1 MRYRCAQP
9 VAFCAPTH
17 GQSYQSR
24 EGTFFVLGEAP
35 GTTNE
40 ISFAVAD
47 LETLWSHVK
56 DKVEV
61 VNQLEKTP
69 WGTSRFVIQVP
80 DRHLLAIGQK

>member
-1 MRYRCAQP
+1 
-9 VAFCAPTH
+9 
-17 GQSYQSR
+17 
-24 EGTFFVLGEAP
+24 VLGEAP